1 MIKNNDKEL
10 ALERN
15 EYKDKKM
22 VCQEKSSKA
31 NCNPLGTPDGL
42 RISIERMRKL
52 DQDGLRYTE
61 KKVVSGRVHT
71 GIQPL
76 SRGFRKNACKT
87 LQEFC
92 MLC

>member
-1 MIKNNDKEL
+1 MIKNLLWNGL
-10 ALERN
+10 SI
-15 EYKDKKM
+15 KDRKM

-31 NCNPLGTPDGL
+31 YRNPLGTPEGL

-61 KKVVSGRVHT
+61 KKVVSGPVHT
-71 GIQPL
+71 GSQSL
-76 SRGFRKNACKT
+76 SGDFQKNACKT